1 MSYQYTNSTNTAVK
15 DTNTGAIIPIDE
27 GNRDYRNKVKPWL
40 DQGNTPDPA
49 EPEPTPTEPAPPTV
63 MSRPRFTDLPTS
75 SAGLQPGDAWND
87 NGAVKVV

>member
-1 MSYQYTNSTNTAVK
+1 MSEYKLLDGGGIYHRPTKRSIPDDPANRHWQEYQ
-15 DTNTGAIIPIDE
+15 
-27 GNRDYRNKVKPWL
+27 RWL
-40 DQGNTPDPA
+40 AAGNTPEPA

-87 NGAVKVV
+87 NGTVKVV